1 MKFFGWKRA
10 ISFVFAALATL
21 EIAAAPAQNVQ
32 TVTVAPG
39 QSVTINSKGEVQK
52 QGTPQ
57 GQAQGQPAAQPQGQ
71 SQAQPQ
77 GQKGGQAFSQQ
88 QLDELLAPI
97 ALYPDALL
105 GQVLAASKNPQEV
118 IDAGNWMGLKENQGL
133 KDDALDQAAKKAG
146 FSPPMQALLHFPD
159 VVDMMASQMDWV
171 RQLGEAM
178 NTDQKAVLNSVQRL
192 RDQAVDVGSLKSN
205 DKQTV
210 DVKQEGNTTVVV
222 VQPANPQV
230 IYVPQ
235 YDPQKVYA
243 PPPQPTP
250 TPEKEEEGVSTET
263 AVMASLLSFGVG
275 MAVGSAVWGG
285 GCCYPS
291 WGYGGVYYGR
301 AVYVAPA
308 YRPAYGGGWG
318 YSNAYHRSGYYANNQ
333 NRLTVNNNNYYN
345 RFDGNQNR
353 RAGYQPSNYVRPTD
367 PNGLTA
373 KREEFRNNANANA
386 ANRNPGARATPAG
399 GTNRQVP
406 SREDAQ
412 AAAQGKLNE
421 KRAAAGT
428 SGGTPSGD
436 RAANAQAQRQSAGG
450 TTGGTPSGDRLA
462 NAQSQRAAAGGST
475 GGTTP
480 SGDRLANAQSQRAA
494 AGGSTGGTSPSGG
507 NAASRMPASDRPS
520 TPTPSGDRGFDQGQ
534 RSSGSGAFGGSGS
547 SGRAASA
554 SSSRGRSSMRG
565 GGGRRG
571 R

>member
-1 MKFFGWKRA
+1 MTFFGWRRA
-10 ISFVFAALATL
+10 LSFVFAALATL
-21 EIAAAPAQNVQ
+21 QIAAAPAQNVQ
-32 TVTVAPG
+32 SVTVAPG

-52 QGTPQ
+52 QGTSQ
-57 GQAQGQPAAQPQGQ
+57 GQAQGQQQGQPAAQPQGQ
-71 SQAQPQ
+71 SQSKAQPQ
-77 GQKGGQAFSQQ
+77 GQAAGQTFTQQ

-118 IDAGNWMGLKENQGL
+118 IDAGNWMGVKENQGL
-133 KDDALDQAAKKAG
+133 KDDSLDKATKKAG

-159 VVDMMASQMDWV
+159 VVDMMASQMDWT

-178 NTDQKAVLNSVQRL
+178 NADQKAVLNSVQRL

-210 DVKQEGNTTVVV
+210 EVKEEGNTTVVV

-243 PPPQPTP
+243 PPPQT
-250 TPEKEEEGVSTET
+250 TTEEKKEEDEEGVSTET

-285 GCCYPS
+285 GCCYPA

-301 AVYVAPA
+301 TVYVAPA
-308 YRPAYGGGWG
+308 YRPAYRGAWG

-333 NRLTVNNNNYYN
+333 NRLTVNNNYYN

-353 RAGYQPSNYVRPTD
+353 RAGYQPSNYVRPTNPD
-367 PNGLTA
+367 GLTA
-373 KREEFRNNANANA
+373 KREEFRNNASANA
-386 ANRNPGARATPAG
+386 ANRTPGARATPAT

-406 SREDAQ
+406 SREEAQ

-450 TTGGTPSGDRLA
+450 SAGGTAPSGDRLA
-462 NAQSQRAAAGGST
+462 NAQAQRQSAGGST
-475 GGTTP
+475 GGT
-480 SGDRLANAQSQRAA
+480 A
-494 AGGSTGGTSPSGG
+494 PSGG

-520 TPTPSGDRGFDQGQ
+520 TPTPSGDRGFSQGQ
-534 RSSGSGAFGGSGS
+534 GSSGSGAFGGGGS
-547 SGRAASA
+547 SGRAANA

-565 GGGRRG
+565 GRSGGGRRG

>member
-39 QSVTINSKGEVQK
+39 QSVTINSKGEVQT
-52 QGTPQ
+52 QGAPQ
-57 GQAQGQPAAQPQGQ
+57 GQAPAQPQGQ
-71 SQAQPQ
+71 SKAQPQ
-77 GQKGGQAFSQQ
+77 GQGGGQFTPQ

-105 GQVLAASKNPQEV
+105 GQVLGASENPQEV

-133 KDDALDQAAKKAG
+133 KGDALDKATKKAG
-146 FSPPMQALLHFPD
+146 FSPPMQSLLHFPD
-159 VVDMMASQMDWV
+159 VVDMMANQIDWT
-171 RQLGEAM
+171 RQLGQAM
-178 NTDQKAVLNSVQRL
+178 KADQKAVLASVQRL
-192 RDQAVDVGSLKSN
+192 RDQAVAAGSLKSN

-210 DVKQEGNTTVVV
+210 ETKQEGNTTVVV

-235 YDPQKVYA
+235 YDPQKVYT
-243 PPPQPTP
+243 PPP
-250 TPEKEEEGVSTET
+250 EKKEEDEGVSEET

-275 MAVGSAVWGG
+275 MAVGAAAWGG

-301 AVYVAPA
+301 SVYVAPV
-308 YRPAYGGGWG
+308 YRPAYGGAWG

-345 RFDGNQNR
+345 RFDNNQNLQN
-353 RAGYQPSNYVRPTD
+353 RANTNP
-367 PNGLTA
+367 
-373 KREEFRNNANANA
+373 
-386 ANRNPGARATPAG
+386 ANRTGARASASPGA
-399 GTNRQVP
+399 GTNRQP
-406 SREDAQ
+406 PTREQAQ
-412 AAAQGKLNE
+412 AAAQGRMNE
-421 KRAAAGT
+421 RQAAG
-428 SGGTPSGD
+428 GTAPSGD
-436 RAANAQAQRQSAGG
+436 RAANAQAQRQSAAASTGG
-450 TTGGTPSGDRLA
+450 TTPSGDRLA
-462 NAQSQRAAAGGST
+462 NAQAQRQSAGGST

-480 SGDRLANAQSQRAA
+480 SGDRLASAQAQRQ
-494 AGGSTGGTSPSGG
+494 S
-507 NAASRMPASDRPS
+507 MPASDRPS
-520 TPTPSGDRGFDQGQ
+520 TATPSGDRGFSGG
-534 RSSGSGAFGGSGS
+534 SSGSGAFGGGGS

-565 GGGRRG
+565 SRGGGGRRG